1 MFFTTQDGSNN
12 IDLASEQAIVQSIAS
27 YIPSFFLV
35 LEGNETD
42 IDEASIAQVEQLPPN
57 VIDSLER
64 SLDEN
69 ADVWAELSIAQ
80 KEESED
86 AMLVN
91 SGILQHLIAQA
102 QQESPLSL
110 SDWERELDKL

>member
-12 IDLASEQAIVQSIAS
+12 IDLASEQEIIQSVTS
-27 YIPSFFLV
+27 FTPSFFLV

-42 IDEASIAQVEQLPPN
+42 LDRPSIAQLEQLRPN

-86 AMLVN
+86 AMVIID
-91 SGILQHLIAQA
+91 GT
-102 QQESPLSL
+102 
-110 SDWERELDKL
+110 